1 MKTINFLDSR
11 TPKER
16 KGELKPVTT
25 FAQFSNMKTKEKSII
40 IFYIIFAMAKLT
52 DLFST
57 IQLDPSMEE
66 NPIVK
71 YIWESFGDIGL
82 IVLNLISIILVI
94 GIIEMVVRLMPKTKT
109 IFAIALTVTSIF
121 IFLIA
126 LANTG
131 NVTAYMLTSYIIGN

>member
-1 MKTINFLDSR
+1 
-11 TPKER
+11 
-16 KGELKPVTT
+16 
-25 FAQFSNMKTKEKSII
+25 MKTKEKSII